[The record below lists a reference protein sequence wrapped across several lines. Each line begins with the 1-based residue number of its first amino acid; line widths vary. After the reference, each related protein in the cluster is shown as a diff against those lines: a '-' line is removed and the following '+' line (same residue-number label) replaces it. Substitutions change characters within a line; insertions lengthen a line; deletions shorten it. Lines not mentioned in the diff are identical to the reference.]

1 MAQVVLSRIALA
13 LSWGGRMLTCSRAR
27 VVLFAAVVS
36 LVVGVET
43 VQADQITFDSA
54 ISSALPGDPSF
65 CPLCGPGNSPGLLF
79 GNPAGPFVFATQ
91 GFNFGGS
98 TQGVPPGNADTTRP
112 ELAVVDNPS
121 NCPSTLQ
128 TTCVSNGT
136 HYLVTA
142 EPFAMLRAAPGGNF
156 AFTSFQASQL
166 FGPGGC
172 LVCGGPGEVL
182 LNAIS
187 VQVTGFN
194 VFTQL
199 VQQTFTLTSAF
210 QTFTLSAPAWANVN
224 RVVFAPLSA
233 TGAPSVV
240 AIDNINVTVPEPAS
254 LALLGAGLA
263 GLAIRRRATR
273 RS

>member
-1 MAQVVLSRIALA
+1 
-13 LSWGGRMLTCSRAR
+13 MLTCPRTRLIIFTGVIA
-27 VVLFAAVVS
+27 LFAG
-36 LVVGVET
+36 VGLA
-43 VQADQITFDSA
+43 QADPITFDFA
-54 ISSALPGDPSF
+54 ITSALPGDPSF

-98 TQGVPPGNADTTRP
+98 TQGVPPGNVDTTRP
-112 ELAVVDNPS
+112 ELAIVDNPS

-128 TTCVSNGT
+128 TTCVSDGS

-142 EPFAMLRAAPGGNF
+142 EPFGMLRAAPGGNF
-156 AFTSFQASQL
+156 ALTSFQASQV

-210 QTFTLSAPAWANVN
+210 QTFTLSGAAWGNVN
-224 RVVFAPLSA
+224 RVVFAPVNAASDASA
-233 TGAPSVV
+233 F
-240 AIDNINVTVPEPAS
+240 AIDNINVVTTVPEPAS
-254 LALLGAGLA
+254 IALVATGLGALVA
-263 GLAIRRRATR
+263 RRRAAR
-273 RS
+273 RTL